1 MENKLI
7 PLPKKPRKQLLLGF
21 DVLDPKRLQALLDS
35 FDYVA
40 YVTVKTEGND
50 RTMFLPMIPQQ
61 EQDDG

>member
-7 PLPKKPRKQLLLGF
+7 PLTKRPRKQLLGF
-21 DVLDPKRLQALLDS
+21 DVPDPKRLQALLDS

-40 YVTVKTEGND
+40 YVPVRQEGND
-50 RTMFLPMIPQQ
+50 QTMFLPMPPQQ

>member
-7 PLPKKPRKQLLLGF
+7 PFPKKPRKQLLGF
-21 DVLDPKRLQALLDS
+21 DKPDPKRLQALLDS

-40 YVTVKTEGND
+40 YVPVKAD
-50 RTMFLPMIPQQ
+50 RNNESMFLPMIPQQ

>member
-7 PLPKKPRKQLLLGF
+7 PLMKRPRKQLLGF
-21 DVLDPKRLQALLDS
+21 DVPDPKRLKALLDS

-40 YVTVKTEGND
+40 YVAVKQEGND
-50 RTMFLPMIPQQ
+50 QAMFLPMLPQQ